1 MSEEMLR
8 TEHVSKSFGRVT
20 ALKDA
25 SIHLAKGEV
34 WGSSA
39 ITAPASPLC

>member
-20 ALKDA
+20 ALRDV
-25 SIHLAKGEV
+25 SIRLPRAKS
-34 WGSSA
+34 WGFSA
-39 ITAPASPLC
+39 ITAPANRR